1 TKVAFLNEYGFKWV
15 TYMTFTFTVS
25 AADWG
30 RIAPELILA
39 GMALLLLLAD
49 LLLPGL
55 AKSSHSGGSLIVSP
69 KLGLPAKSFGITGSY
84 LLLRALS
91 LLELAGEFA
100 ATGVVYLVS
109 EHHNGFIFW
118 VGRGSG

>member
-1 TKVAFLNEYGFKWV
+1 MHSDECEALATKVAFLNAYGFKWV

-55 AKSSHSGGSLIVSP
+55 RRRPGNGVH
-69 KLGLPAKSFGITGSY
+69 
-84 LLLRALS
+84 LRHVAIGVLV
-91 LLELAGEFA
+91 
-100 ATGVVYLVS
+100 ATA
-109 EHHNGFIFW
+109 
-118 VGRGSG
+118 